1 MSDDELYPIAVLID
15 ELKNE
20 DVQIRINSIK
30 RLQTIALALGDSR
43 TRTELIPF
51 LTDSLDDE
59 DEVLL
64 ACAEQL
70 AFFVPLVGG
79 GAHAY
84 TLLPPLEALAQVEET
99 VVHDKAV
106 EALCAVGKEHPK
118 EHVEEYFIPLVK
130 KLAENVGWASR
141 VSACSLFTTVYPK
154 VASSS
159 QDELRAIFAKLCE
172 DEMPMVRRAAASNLG
187 EFAGVSTMAHVKSDF
202 VPLFSRLIS
211 DEQDNVKPLAV
222 EAAIQFATILS
233 SEDALALIV
242 QPLHA
247 ASKDRSWRVRY
258 MLADKY
264 SELEKVLGRDISKAE
279 LAPMLV
285 RLLQDQEK
293 EVRMAA
299 SLCVPHICHEH
310 DLAERQT
317 LITTT
322 VFRHVVELCSDQSQH
337 VRVSIS
343 SSLLDLGPVLGKEK
357 SVELLVPLFVKL
369 LKDDYFDVRLNIISK
384 LDILQNVVGK
394 EAVTEHIVSEIAVL
408 ADDPQWRVRLAICQ
422 QMPALAK
429 SLGTD
434 GFDTAKLSLT
444 GICLNWLLD
453 NVYSVRECAAGIVA
467 KVVAQFGESW
477 AHEKVFARL
486 AIMGGEKAYL
496 ARLTCLIAIGQIAGS
511 STTDC
516 ATKTLLPVVA
526 KLAKDVVPNVRFKA
540 AQALQQLAPK
550 IDKKVLASDVKPL
563 LESMKKDADSDV
575 KYYSGTAL
583 AACA

>member
-1 MSDDELYPIAVLID
+1 MSEDELYPIAVLID

-30 RLQTIALALGDSR
+30 RLQTIALALGEAR

-79 GAHAY
+79 GEHAH

-106 EALCAVGKEHPK
+106 EALCAVGKEHPAA
-118 EHVEEYFIPLVK
+118 HVEEYFIPLVK

-154 VASSS
+154 VAGPS
-159 QDELRAIFAKLCE
+159 QDDLRGIFAKLCE

-187 EFAGVSTMAHVKSDF
+187 AFAKCSTMAHVKSDF
-202 VPLFSRLIS
+202 IPLFSRLIS

-264 SELEKVLGRDISKAE
+264 LELEKVLGKDISKAE

-299 SLCVPHICHEH
+299 SLRVPQICHEH
-310 DLAERQT
+310 DAEERKT

-322 VFRHVVELCSDQSQH
+322 VFRHVADLCSDQSQH

-384 LDILQNVVGK
+384 LDILQGVVGK
-394 EAVTEHIVSEIAVL
+394 EAVTEHITSEIAVL
-408 ADDPQWRVRLAICQ
+408 ADDPQWRVRLAICEQ
-422 QMPALAK
+422 IPALAK
-429 SLGTD
+429 SLGPD
-434 GFDTAKLSLT
+434 GFDTGKLSLT
-444 GICLNWLLD
+444 GICMNWLLD
-453 NVYSVRECAAGIVA
+453 NVYSVREAAAGIVA
-467 KVVAQFGESW
+467 KLVETFGESW
-477 AHEKVFARL
+477 AQDKVFARL
-486 AIMGGEKAYL
+486 AQMGGEKPYL
-496 ARLTCLIAIGQIAGS
+496 ARLTCLIAIGQLATS
-511 STTDC
+511 SSSDV
-516 ATKTLLPVVA
+516 ATKTLLPIVS

-540 AQALQQLAPK
+540 AQALQNLAPK
-550 IDKKVLASDVKPL
+550 IDKKVLSAEVKPL
-563 LESMKKDADSDV
+563 LETMKKDTDSDV
-575 KYYSGTAL
+575 KYYSTTAL
-583 AACA
+583 AVCA